1 VSLQKKSM
9 EIRSFIAGLLVM
21 FAAIITLPVLSVKIT
36 ITNPFGVWGTL
47 AVAALCLVISYYI
60 LRV

>member
-1 VSLQKKSM
+1 M

-21 FAAIITLPVLSVKIT
+21 FAVIIILPVLNVKIT
-36 ITNPFGVWGTL
+36 ISNPFGVWGTL
-47 AVAALCLVISYYI
+47 AVAALGLVISYYI